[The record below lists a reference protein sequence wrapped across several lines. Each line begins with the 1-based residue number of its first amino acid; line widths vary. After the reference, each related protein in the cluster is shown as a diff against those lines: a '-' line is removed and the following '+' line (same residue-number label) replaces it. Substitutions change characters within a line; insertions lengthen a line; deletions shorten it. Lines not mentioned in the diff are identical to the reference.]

1 MFLVH
6 NSLILV
12 FPAASFLPQNTESL
26 EIVFA
31 NNSMIVESENGIT
44 LYSLNTC
51 TFSGKLS
58 PK

>member
-1 MFLVH
+1 MCAVPQVGKHPQDFSDEKHMFLVH

-31 NNSMIVESENGIT
+31 NNSMIVES
-44 LYSLNTC
+44 
-51 TFSGKLS
+51 
-58 PK
+58 